1 MKNDKFAATVL
12 QAVMGT
18 VLIIFGLLLNRG
30 EQKNAALCL
39 LMIPGIVIMI
49 SMIFNFYKYRSR
61 YFFPVVTCSLC
72 LLGDIVVFIMFHLKL
87 TWLVFLGLGGTIAI
101 TGLICTLFHLLH
113 GEIIK

>member
-1 MKNDKFAATVL
+1 MKKDKLAATVL
-12 QAVMGT
+12 QAVMGI

-49 SMIFNFYKYRSR
+49 SMIFNFFKYKSQ
-61 YFFPVVTCSLC
+61 YFFPIATCSLC
-72 LLGDIVVFIMFHLKL
+72 LLGDIVVFVMFHLKL
-87 TWLVFLGLGGTIAI
+87 TWLVFLGVGGTIAI